1 MLNYLRHMRSC
12 TCPPSGPGAS
22 YTAFPGA
29 CDAAS
34 RGGAV
39 GVGALG
45 WVLVVPFCC
54 VVLLVLL
61 VGLAFSIDAQVSE
74 VKEPKSA
81 TSGGPAGGEEL
92 ERRTSRSRCSSR
104 RSRTSSQQPNQIEG
118 RLWLWSRSVIGLRG
132 RSERRHRYD
141 SRRVRGVLAERTQR
155 GKRGG
160 MALLTRARRTK
171 GRVTRDAPS
180 RRARCTSCLVA
191 AYCAVE
197 VRAHI
202 RRFSAP
208 PPREKKREP
217 TKTTNPRQAA

>member
-12 TCPPSGPGAS
+12 TSPPSGPGAS

-45 WVLVVPFCC
+45 WVLMVPFCC

-92 ERRTSRSRCSSR
+92 ERRTSRSRSRCSSRR
-104 RSRTSSQQPNQIEG
+104 RSRTSSQQPHQIEG
-118 RLWLWSRSVIGLRG
+118 RLWLWSRSVIGLG
-132 RSERRHRYD
+132 GMSERRHRCD
-141 SRRVRGVLAERTQR
+141 SRRVSA
-155 GKRGG
+155 
-160 MALLTRARRTK
+160 ACSPSARS
-171 GRVTRDAPS
+171 AAS
-180 RRARCTSCLVA
+180 AAAWRCS
-191 AYCAVE
+191 
-197 VRAHI
+197 RAHGG
-202 RRFSAP
+202 
-208 PPREKKREP
+208 PRG
-217 TKTTNPRQAA
+217 A